1 MTAKLDSKSQSP
13 VDTAKMISALVLLIG
28 SVAGFYYFSEKLL
41 VYRVL
46 GILIVSG
53 ISLALIFSTSLGSTL
68 LVFLR
73 ESRVEVKKMIWPTKE
88 ETLQATM
95 MVVGIVFLMGITLW
109 LLDMF
114 LFWSVGKLTGVGS

>member
-1 MTAKLDSKSQSP
+1 MTAKIETKP
-13 VDTAKMISALVLLIG
+13 VRTFDTIKLIFAVLLL
-28 SVAGFYYFSEKLL
+28 VAGVAGYYYYSEQLL
-41 VYRVL
+41 VYRVF
-46 GILIVSG
+46 GILIVSA
-53 ISLALIFSTSLGSTL
+53 SALILILNTVNGKNL

-114 LFWSVGKLTGVGS
+114 LFWSIGRLTGIGS